1 MDAMLLVATSF
12 VAGVVA
18 HAVWQTHRGVSEIRK
33 SHDQHK
39 GDNSSEHAE
48 LVRNA
53 AVSNCPDFCPR

>member
-18 HAVWQTHRGVSEIRK
+18 HAVWQTHRGATQFRK

-39 GDNSSEHAE
+39 GGNSSEHGE
-48 LVRNA
+48 LVRTLPY
-53 AVSNCPDFCPR
+53 VHHKS